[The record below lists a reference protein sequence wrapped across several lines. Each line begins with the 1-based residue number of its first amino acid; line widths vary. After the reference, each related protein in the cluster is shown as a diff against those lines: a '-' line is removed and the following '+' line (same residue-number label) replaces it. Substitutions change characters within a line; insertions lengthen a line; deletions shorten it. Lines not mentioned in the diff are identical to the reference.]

1 MRIHFII
8 HVYVYSGCINE
19 YFDSILYA
27 LMYYVQHIQ
36 QALKIH
42 SYNRLYLPHFNIL
55 HGCKRSSVNH
65 VLSHCEIHAEVY
77 LTFHLGRVRKKYV
90 AQK

>member
-8 HVYVYSGCINE
+8 HVYVYSGYINE

-27 LMYYVQHIQ
+27 LMYIQHTQ

-42 SYNRLYLPHFNIL
+42 SYYRLYLPHFNI
-55 HGCKRSSVNH
+55 
-65 VLSHCEIHAEVY
+65 
-77 LTFHLGRVRKKYV
+77 
-90 AQK
+90 